1 MKTIVVVFLVL
12 VSFKS
17 FSQNDLK
24 KTNELKKVS
33 FKNKVN
39 SGTILVQAHNKG
51 QYVSAGN
58 KKIIDKEMNNLYD
71 NLVRKK
77 TPTVDDAIYL
87 SDGLY
92 LLPDGDIIEK

>member
-1 MKTIVVVFLVL
+1 M
-12 VSFKS
+12 S
-17 FSQNDLK
+17 
-24 KTNELKKVS
+24 
-33 FKNKVN
+33 
-39 SGTILVQAHNKG
+39 
-51 QYVSAGN
+51 N

-92 LLPDGDIIEK
+92 MLPDGDIIEK

>member
-1 MKTIVVVFLVL
+1 M
-12 VSFKS
+12 S
-17 FSQNDLK
+17 
-24 KTNELKKVS
+24 
-33 FKNKVN
+33 
-39 SGTILVQAHNKG
+39 
-51 QYVSAGN
+51 N

-77 TPTVDDAIYL
+77 TPTVDEAIYL

>member
-1 MKTIVVVFLVL
+1 M
-12 VSFKS
+12 S
-17 FSQNDLK
+17 
-24 KTNELKKVS
+24 
-33 FKNKVN
+33 
-39 SGTILVQAHNKG
+39 
-51 QYVSAGN
+51 N
-58 KKIIDKEMNNLYD
+58 KKIIDKEMNSLYD

>member
-1 MKTIVVVFLVL
+1 MR
-12 VSFKS
+12 
-17 FSQNDLK
+17 
-24 KTNELKKVS
+24 
-33 FKNKVN
+33 
-39 SGTILVQAHNKG
+39 
-51 QYVSAGN
+51 N
-58 KKIIDKEMNNLYD
+58 KKIIDKEMNSLYD